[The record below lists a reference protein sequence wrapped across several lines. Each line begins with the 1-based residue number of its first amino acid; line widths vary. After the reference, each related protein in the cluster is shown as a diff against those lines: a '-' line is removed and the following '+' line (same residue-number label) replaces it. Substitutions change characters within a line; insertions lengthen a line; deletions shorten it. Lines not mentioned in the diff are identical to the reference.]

1 MVSESEK
8 AQFFILLKK
17 LSEAVGVS
25 GHEFEVKKVIAEEI
39 SDIVDELKVDS
50 LGNIIAFKRGKENGP
65 KVMVSAHMD
74 EIGLMITH
82 IDKRGFLRFIGVGS
96 WNERILPGQR
106 VIVCA
111 GDVKVRG
118 VIGAKPPHLMTP
130 EEKKQVLEIKKLF
143 IDIGATSYDEVKE
156 LGINVG
162 SIAVLDREV
171 VRLGGTDKVTG
182 KAFDDRVGVAS
193 LIFALKLLNNVKHEA
208 EVYSVFTV
216 QEEIGLKGAT
226 VSAFAVKPDV
236 GIAVDVTTANDI
248 PEVDEKDWITVL
260 GKGPAIKVMDK
271 GNISH
276 PKLRELLIKI
286 AEEEKIPYQLEVLPG
301 GATDAAAIMVSRE
314 GVPVAT
320 ISIPCRYIHSPIEV
334 LDIKDAVYASKLL
347 ASFIRKISR
356 DDIRKLSTLL

>member
-1 MVSESEK
+1 MVSEAEK
-8 AQFFILLKK
+8 AQFFVILKK

-25 GHEFEVKKVIAEEI
+25 GHEFEVKRVIIEEI
-39 SDIVDELKVDS
+39 SDVVDEWRVDS
-50 LGNIIAFKRGKENGP
+50 LGNIIALKKGGGNGP
-65 KVMVSAHMD
+65 KIMISAHMD
-74 EIGLMITH
+74 EIGLMVTH
-82 IDKRGFLRFIGVGS
+82 IDKRGFLRFTGVGS

-111 GDVKVRG
+111 GDIKVRG

-130 EEKKQVLEIKKLF
+130 EEKKQVIEMKKLF
-143 IDIGATSYDEVKE
+143 IDIGATSSDEVKE
-156 LGINVG
+156 LGIKVG

-171 VRLGGTDKVTG
+171 VRLGGTDRVTG
-182 KAFDDRVGVAS
+182 KAFDDRVGVTS
-193 LIFALKLLNNVKHEA
+193 LIFALKLLSDVEHEA

-248 PEVDEKDWITVL
+248 PEVDEKDWVTEL

-334 LDIKDAVYASKLL
+334 LDLKDAVYASKLL
-347 ASFIRKISR
+347 AAFVK
-356 DDIRKLSTLL
+356 KLSKDHIKRFSML

>member
-1 MVSESEK
+1 MVSETEK
-8 AQFFILLKK
+8 ARFFVILKK

-25 GHEFEVKKVIAEEI
+25 GHEFEVKKVVIEEI
-39 SDIVDELKVDS
+39 SDVVDEWRVDS
-50 LGNIIAFKRGKENGP
+50 LGNIIALKKGRGNGP
-65 KVMVSAHMD
+65 KIMISAHMD
-74 EIGLMITH
+74 EIGLMVTH
-82 IDKRGFLRFIGVGS
+82 IDKRGFLRFTGVGS

-130 EEKKQVLEIKKLF
+130 EEKKQVIEMKKLF
-143 IDIGATSYDEVKE
+143 IDIGATSSDEVKE
-156 LGINVG
+156 LGIKVG

-171 VRLGGTDKVTG
+171 VRLGGTDRVTG

-193 LIFALKLLNNVKHEA
+193 LIFALKLLSDVEHEA

-248 PEVDEKDWITVL
+248 PEVDEKDWVTEL
-260 GKGPAIKVMDK
+260 GKGPAVKVMDK

-334 LDIKDAVYASKLL
+334 LDLKDAVYASKLL
-347 ASFIRKISR
+347 AAFIK
-356 DDIRKLSTLL
+356 KLSKDHIKRFSML

>member
-1 MVSESEK
+1 MVSEAEK
-8 AQFFILLKK
+8 AQFFVILKK

-25 GHEFEVKKVIAEEI
+25 GHEFEVKKVVIEEI
-39 SDIVDELKVDS
+39 SDVVDEWRVDS
-50 LGNIIAFKRGKENGP
+50 LGNIIALKKGRGNGP
-65 KVMVSAHMD
+65 KIMISAHMD
-74 EIGLMITH
+74 EIGLMVTH
-82 IDKRGFLRFIGVGS
+82 IDKRGFLRFTGVGS

-130 EEKKQVLEIKKLF
+130 EEKKQVIEMKKLF
-143 IDIGATSYDEVKE
+143 IDIGAASSDEVE
-156 LGINVG
+156 VLGIKVG

-171 VRLGGTDKVTG
+171 VRLGGTDRVTG

-193 LIFALKLLNNVKHEA
+193 LIFALKLLSDVKHEA

-248 PEVDEKDWITVL
+248 PEVDEKDWVTEL

-334 LDIKDAVYASKLL
+334 LDLKDAVYASKLL
-347 ASFIRKISR
+347 VAFIK
-356 DDIRKLSTLL
+356 KLSKDHIKRFSML

>member
-1 MVSESEK
+1 MVSEAEK
-8 AQFFILLKK
+8 AQFFVILKK

-25 GHEFEVKKVIAEEI
+25 GHEFEVKKVVIEEI
-39 SDIVDELKVDS
+39 SDVVDEWRVDS
-50 LGNIIAFKRGKENGP
+50 LGNIIALKKGRGNGP
-65 KVMVSAHMD
+65 KIMISAHMD
-74 EIGLMITH
+74 EIGLMVTH
-82 IDKRGFLRFIGVGS
+82 IDKRGLLRFTSVGS

-130 EEKKQVLEIKKLF
+130 EEKKQVIEMKKLF
-143 IDIGATSYDEVKE
+143 IDIGAASSDEVEE
-156 LGINVG
+156 LGIKVG

-171 VRLGGTDKVTG
+171 VRLGGTDRVTG

-193 LIFALKLLNNVKHEA
+193 LIFALKLLSDVKHEA

-248 PEVDEKDWITVL
+248 PEVDEKDWVTEL

-334 LDIKDAVYASKLL
+334 LDLKDAVYASKLL
-347 ASFIRKISR
+347 AAFIK
-356 DDIRKLSTLL
+356 KLSKDHIKRFSML